1 MKNEKFFLDIQTKR
15 SDIANQILNAAIDA
29 EQTVKSKWPY
39 NTVIARYLKK
49 KRQSDNEIWSVN
61 KI

>member
-29 EQTVKSKWPY
+29 EQTVKCKWPY